1 MNIKFNVTLQELNK
15 LNEENVLNIFEA
27 FQNFMMMYEENMT
40 FTEVERYWKK
50 YDMVKAYIK
59 KRFDI
64 DNPERVIHD
73 RIFTKH

>member
-1 MNIKFNVTLQELNK
+1 MNIKFNVTLRELNK
-15 LNEENVLNIFEA
+15 LNEENVLNVFEA

-40 FTEVERYWKK
+40 FAEVERYWKK

-73 RIFTKH
+73 RIFIKH